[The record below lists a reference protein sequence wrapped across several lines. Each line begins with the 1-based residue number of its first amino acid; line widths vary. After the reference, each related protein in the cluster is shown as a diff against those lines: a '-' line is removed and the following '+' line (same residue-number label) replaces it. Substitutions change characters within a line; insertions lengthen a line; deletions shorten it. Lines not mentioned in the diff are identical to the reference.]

1 MHDDMNEIYDKE
13 IILLDSDNAVFK
25 DSTKMD
31 IYVDILEPIKNVA
44 YIKIIQSC
52 ISLNPKF
59 NFQGNIVEDN
69 DPIYISVNDYYRVKS
84 VINVNGEGSLLKCF
98 DMINIDLTGT
108 YNLTN
113 NFNIQQPT
121 QESSSQ
127 LYMINLTYKND
138 YRTLAFDVN
147 DHSVYKLRPMEANL
161 KRFNIELRDKNNK
174 IIERN
179 NIGSFKMIICVY
191 SLRKNM

>member
-84 VINVNGEGSLLKCF
+84 VISVNGEGSLLKCF

>member
-1 MHDDMNEIYDKE
+1 
-13 IILLDSDNAVFK
+13 
-25 DSTKMD
+25 
-31 IYVDILEPIKNVA
+31 
-44 YIKIIQSC
+44 
-52 ISLNPKF
+52 
-59 NFQGNIVEDN
+59 
-69 DPIYISVNDYYRVKS
+69 
-84 VINVNGEGSLLKCF
+84 
-98 DMINIDLTGT
+98 MINIDLTGT